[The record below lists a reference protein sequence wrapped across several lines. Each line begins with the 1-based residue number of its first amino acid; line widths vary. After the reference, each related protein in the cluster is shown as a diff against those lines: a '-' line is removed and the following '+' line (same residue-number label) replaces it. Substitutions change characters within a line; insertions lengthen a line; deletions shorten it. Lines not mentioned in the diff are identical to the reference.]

1 MPLVFDQNT
10 FLFLIAFLF
19 AVDIILA
26 YYAVRNELRT
36 KRILKGNHIDN
47 LEKSLLDTEKQLR
60 GFQVFREHAQKQFD
74 LIDNKIA
81 SGARRIGV
89 VRFRPFGQK
98 GGSQSFSAAF
108 VNEKGDGI
116 VISSLHVRDHVSLF
130 AKELQKNESE
140 HRLSKEEKE
149 AITRAHSLGTN

>member
-10 FLFLIAFLF
+10 LLLLIAFLF
-19 AVDIILA
+19 AINIILA
-26 YYAVRNELRT
+26 YYAVRNELRM
-36 KRILKGNHIDN
+36 KRMLKGKHVDD
-47 LEKSLLDTEKQLR
+47 LEKSLLETEKQLR
-60 GFQVFREHAQKQFD
+60 GFQAFHERAQKQFD
-74 LIDNKIA
+74 LINNKIA

-108 VNEKGDGI
+108 INEKGDGI
-116 VISSLHVRDHVSLF
+116 VMSNLHVRDHVSLF

-140 HRLSKEEKE
+140 HKLSKEEKE
-149 AITRAHSLGTN
+149 AITRAHNLETN